1 MKLKREFY
9 NRDTVEVAKDLLG
22 KILVHSVGGKIT
34 SGKIVEVEA
43 YKGIIDKAAHTYNGR
58 RTERV
63 EVMYGKPGLS
73 YVFFIYGMHYCMN
86 VVTRE
91 EGIGEAVLIR
101 ALQPVDGMEIMSER
115 RYNLPF
121 EELKEKQIIN
131 LTNGPS
137 KLCKAMDIDKR
148 GCNGI
153 DLCEDILFIKESHKE
168 PFDIGIS
175 KRIGIDYAGEA
186 KDFPWRF
193 FIEGNKFVSK
203 SR

>member
-58 RTERV
+58 KTERV

-153 DLCEDILFIKESHKE
+153 DLCEDILFIKESHRE